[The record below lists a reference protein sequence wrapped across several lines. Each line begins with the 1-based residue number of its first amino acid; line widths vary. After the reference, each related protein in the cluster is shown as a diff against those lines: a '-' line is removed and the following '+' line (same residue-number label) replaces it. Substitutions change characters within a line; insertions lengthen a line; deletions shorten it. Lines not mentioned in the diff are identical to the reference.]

1 MRFCCCL
8 LLLAPFVVADVCL
21 EFGEIELPP
30 IALSNVP
37 FSAQV
42 SFQAAVSAAA
52 LNPNGSYTLEVK
64 TMDQKTIT
72 TSSFGLFSSSGVQ
85 TTEKS
90 IDVSLPAGRTEFEFV
105 LTRPEHCAEDGVI
118 KVSRAELR
126 VVPAGL
132 SILPPLATLIVA
144 IATRHVIFALYIGVW
159 IGCLLLYDYNPITAF
174 ARSLDTKIPG
184 AIADT
189 GHAVVLLFSWMLVG
203 MVAVIGKSGGAQ
215 GLANRVIRRAKTS
228 SAGQFSAWAMG
239 LLVFFDDYANVL
251 IVGNSIR
258 PVTDRLRVSREKLAF
273 IVDCTSAPIASIAPV
288 SSWIGFEL
296 SLITDEFK
304 NINLDKS
311 AYMAFLQTIPLRFYP
326 MFLLAFVVAVFT
338 LQRDFGPMWK
348 AEDKAR
354 RQDLDEAHDGNT
366 INNELLEPK
375 KGVELKWY
383 NAAIPIGSVI
393 ILMFSGLLLDGYYTL
408 KDSGADSFSFKDLFI
423 ASDSFRVLMWCGAI
437 AIFVPVVLYAVQGIM
452 TPKETTS
459 IWIEGM
465 KELMEPVLILTL
477 AWTLGGVIKEL
488 KLSQWLIE
496 SLQDSISPTFLP
508 TIIFLFSSLIS
519 FCTGSS
525 WSTMTIMFP
534 IVVPLAWSVTNK
546 DYDGLVQS
554 IASVLAGSVFGDH
567 CSPISDTTVL
577 SALATRCSVEAH
589 VTTQIPYA
597 LTVAAVSILIGTLP
611 VATDSAYSE
620 WIALPLGIAFLWG
633 LLYFIGKPI
642 SNFNIQ
648 PDETY
653 SRTSTP

>member
-1 MRFCCCL
+1 MKRIL
-8 LLLAPFVVADVCL
+8 LLLIAPFVFADVCL
-21 EFGEIELPP
+21 EFDAIKLPP

-37 FSAQV
+37 FAAQV
-42 SFQAAVSAAA
+42 SFQAALSAVA
-52 LNPNGSYTLEVK
+52 LNPNASYTLQVQ
-64 TMDQKTIT
+64 TLDQKTIAT
-72 TSSFGLFSSSGVQ
+72 NTFGLFSSSAVQ
-85 TTEKS
+85 TVEKS
-90 IDVSLPAGRTEFEFV
+90 IDLSLPAGKTEFNFV
-105 LTRPEHCAEDGVI
+105 LTRPEHCNDDGAVKI
-118 KVSRAELR
+118 STAELR

-132 SILPPLATLIVA
+132 SLLPPLATLIVA

-174 ARSLDTKIPG
+174 ARSLDTKIPQ
-184 AIADT
+184 ALADT
-189 GHAVVLLFSWMLVG
+189 GHAVVLLFSWMLAG

-228 SAGQFSAWAMG
+228 AAGQFSAWAMG

-304 NINLDKS
+304 NIKLDKS

-326 MFLLAFVVAVFT
+326 IFLLAFVVAVFT
-338 LQRDFGPMWK
+338 LQKDFGPMWT

-354 RQDLDEAHDGNT
+354 RQHPAEGNDGNA

-375 KGVELKWY
+375 KGVDLKWY

-393 ILMFSGLLLDGYYTL
+393 VLMFSGLLLDGYYTL
-408 KDSGADSFSFKDLFI
+408 KDSGGDSFTFKDLFI
-423 ASDSFRVLMWCGAI
+423 ASDSFHVLMWCGAI
-437 AIFVPVVLYAVQGIM
+437 AILVPVVLYAVQGIM
-452 TPKETTS
+452 TPKETIS

-488 KLSQWLIE
+488 ELSNWLIE
-496 SLQDSISPTFLP
+496 ALQDSISPTYLP
-508 TIIFLFSSLIS
+508 TIIFFFSSFIS

-534 IVVPLAWSVTNK
+534 IVVPLAWNVTNN
-546 DYDGLVQS
+546 DYDALVQN

-597 LTVAAVSILIGTLP
+597 LSI
-611 VATDSAYSE
+611 AERS
-620 WIALPLGIAFLWG
+620 
-633 LLYFIGKPI
+633 
-642 SNFNIQ
+642 
-648 PDETY
+648 
-653 SRTSTP
+653 